1 MSDAPSTVA
10 RVKVLKAFRFRLEP
24 TPGQERQ
31 FARTAGCCR
40 YVYNRALALNE
51 ERFKRGEKRL
61 GFAALCR
68 ELTGW
73 RHAPETAW
81 LAEAPAQALQQ
92 ALKNLDRAYR
102 NRFDGRAERPC
113 FHKKGERDTFR
124 LADVKAFAV
133 DSEHGRV
140 KLPKAGWVQYRNSR
154 AVEGAPKQVTV
165 ARECGH
171 WFVSIQVELE
181 VAAPVHPA
189 TTAVGVDLG
198 VAKFAALSTGEVI
211 AAPVARLLKLE
222 GQLKR
227 AQRSLSRKVKRSANW
242 QKQKARIAKLSHR
255 IANVRKDFLHKAS
268 TTISQNH
275 ALVVLEDLRVKSMS
289 KSAKGTVNAPGRNV
303 RAKAGLNRSILRQ
316 GWGEFRRQL
325 EYKQQWRGG
334 MVLAIDPRNT
344 SRRCAEC
351 GHVSAENRKTQAA
364 FACVAC
370 GHQADADVN
379 AAINILAAGCAVN
392 ACGETARSGPST
404 KQEPSVSVAA

>member
-1 MSDAPSTVA
+1 M
-10 RVKVLKAFRFRLEP
+10 KLLKAYRFRLEP
-24 TPGQERQ
+24 NPGQARQ

-51 ERFKRGEKRL
+51 ERFERGEKRL
-61 GFAALCR
+61 GFAALCKQ
-68 ELTGW
+68 LTGW

-81 LAEAPAQALQQ
+81 LAEASAQALQQ
-92 ALKNLDRAYR
+92 ALRNLERSYR
-102 NRFDGRAERPC
+102 NRFEGRAERPC
-113 FHKKGERDTFR
+113 FHKKGERDSFR
-124 LADVKAFAV
+124 ESDRKAFAV
-133 DSEHGRV
+133 DGDHGRV
-140 KLPKAGWVQYRNSR
+140 KLSKVGWVQYRNSR
-154 AVEGAPKQVTV
+154 PVDGTPKQMTVT
-165 ARECGH
+165 RECGH
-171 WFVSIQVELE
+171 WFVCIQVELE
-181 VAAPVHPA
+181 VMAPVHPA
-189 TTAVGVDLG
+189 TTAVGIDLG

-222 GQLKR
+222 RKLKR
-227 AQRSLSRKVKRSANW
+227 AQRNLSRKVKRSANW

-255 IANVRKDFLHKAS
+255 IANVRNDFLHKTS

-289 KSAKGTVNAPGRNV
+289 KSAKGTVNAPGKNV

-344 SRRCAEC
+344 SRTCAEC

-392 ACGETARSGPST
+392 ACGERVQSGPSM
-404 KQEPSVSVAA
+404 KQEPTVSEAA